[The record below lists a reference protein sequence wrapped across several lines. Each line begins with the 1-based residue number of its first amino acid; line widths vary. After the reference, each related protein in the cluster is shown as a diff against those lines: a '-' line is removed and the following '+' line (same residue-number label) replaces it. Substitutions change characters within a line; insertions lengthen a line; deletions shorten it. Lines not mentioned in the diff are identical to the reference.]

1 MRLGTSA
8 VERLGHWLDSLV
20 ENTPGDRE
28 RYIDFLRLFS
38 IGVVI
43 IWHWTLSVNHWT
55 GDRFVNPNPIESVPG
70 GWALTWLLQIMP
82 VFFIVGGY
90 ANYAGWQSA
99 RQRGVGWASFLGRR
113 LRRLL
118 VPVAFFVLLWA
129 LFDVVARVL
138 VPGYTGVLH
147 YGLIVFTPLW
157 FIGAYTGV
165 ILLSP
170 LTTTLHERARWTT
183 IGVLAGTVL
192 LADVGRLAGG
202 VEALG
207 LVNTG
212 LVWVLI
218 HQLGYFYRDGTLLR
232 LGRTGAAAVAGGGL
246 LALVGLTVLGPYPRS
261 MVTVPG
267 QSFSNILPTTAAIA
281 VVAVFQLGVIML
293 ARDRVSR
300 WLQRPVAWK
309 PVIAGNAVILTVFVW
324 HMTALLVVLVLYRAA
339 GGVLLTVPTA
349 EWWAQ
354 RWFWVAAPAVVLAGF
369 VAAFGWLEISGRSL
383 GRNRSRRPAG

>member
-1 MRLGTSA
+1 
-8 VERLGHWLDSLV
+8 
-20 ENTPGDRE
+20 
-28 RYIDFLRLFS
+28 
-38 IGVVI
+38 
-43 IWHWTLSVNHWT
+43 
-55 GDRFVNPNPIESVPG
+55 
-70 GWALTWLLQIMP
+70 
-82 VFFIVGGY
+82 
-90 ANYAGWQSA
+90 
-99 RQRGVGWASFLGRR
+99 
-113 LRRLL
+113 
-118 VPVAFFVLLWA
+118 VA
-129 LFDVVARVL
+129 
-138 VPGYTGVLH
+138 
-147 YGLIVFTPLW
+147 
-157 FIGAYTGV
+157 
-165 ILLSP
+165 
-170 LTTTLHERARWTT
+170 
-183 IGVLAGTVL
+183 
-192 LADVGRLAGG
+192 
-202 VEALG
+202 ALG
-207 LVNTG
+207 LCNSELG
-212 LVWVLI
+212 WVLI
-218 HQLGYFYRDGTLLR
+218 HQLGYFYRDGALLR

-267 QSFSNILPTTAAIA
+267 QPFSNILPTTVAVA

-383 GRNRSRRPAG
+383 GRNRSRPQAG